1 MRRDQIHRELRAN
14 REAAGLSQ
22 AALAARMGTTQSV
35 VARAESDTGPAH
47 TMSFLERFASATG
60 RRLTVTITPPQ
71 PTPPS
76 TEELHRL
83 AGRIRAAAA
92 THGIDEVRVVG
103 SVARGTARADSDVD
117 LLVKVS
123 PRLTGARYFAA
134 LDAFREACIRITRR
148 SVDVI
153 DQSGIQDGASR
164 RRFLRE
170 ARQL

>member
-1 MRRDQIHRELRAN
+1 MSPQRIHRLLRAN

-35 VARAESDTGPAH
+35 VARAEGDTGPAH

-60 RRLTVTITPPQ
+60 RPLTLTIAPAQ
-71 PTPPS
+71 PAPPS

-83 AGRIRAAAA
+83 ARRIHDAA
-92 THGIDEVRVVG
+92 TAHGIDEVRVVG

-117 LLVKVS
+117 LLVTVS
-123 PRLTGARYFAA
+123 SRLRGARYFTA
-134 LDAFREACIRITRR
+134 LDAFREACVRIMRR
-148 SVDVI
+148 PVDVI
-153 DQSGIQDGASR
+153 DQAGVQNGAAR

-170 ARQL
+170 ARPL